1 VVHFTKEFMSPWQID
16 VPRPRGNYNHPPRVI
31 AAMTGR
37 VNYPSMAHI
46 PEGESI
52 LAGTFSLN
60 GHPIVILFDAG
71 ATHDFISKAC
81 TQRHQLAIEPT
92 NTPNVINTPGGRVIT
107 KQLVMYTLLNPTGK
121 LFRTSLIVMDG
132 QGIDVILGMSWMK
145 GHKVLLD
152 TISHTMHLDS
162 PTNGVVV
169 LQLPPTA
176 TKHSLVHHTTA

>member
-1 VVHFTKEFMSPWQID
+1 
-16 VPRPRGNYNHPPRVI
+16 
-31 AAMTGR
+31 
-37 VNYPSMAHI
+37 
-46 PEGESI
+46 
-52 LAGTFSLN
+52 
-60 GHPIVILFDAG
+60 
-71 ATHDFISKAC
+71 
-81 TQRHQLAIEPT
+81 
-92 NTPNVINTPGGRVIT
+92 VINTPGGRVIT